1 MKVRE
6 KKKRRSTLQLNGTVL
21 NPACFT
27 AEGWKAVGQFS
38 FSRIYSSGSAPL
50 SLSPDVCDRSELRP
64 AACTLTGGY
73 LPVTLYLSPREG
85 APQRGP
91 LSSKL

>member
-6 KKKRRSTLQLNGTVL
+6 KKKETINLTIERHCPKPSLFHSRRMESCGTVL
-21 NPACFT
+21 IFQNLFL
-27 AEGWKAVGQFS
+27 
-38 FSRIYSSGSAPL
+38 GSAPL